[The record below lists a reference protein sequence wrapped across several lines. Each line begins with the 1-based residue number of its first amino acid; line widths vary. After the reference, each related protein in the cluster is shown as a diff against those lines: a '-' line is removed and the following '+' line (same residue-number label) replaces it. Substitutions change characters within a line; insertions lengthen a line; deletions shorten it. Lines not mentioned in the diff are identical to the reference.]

1 MGAFPSST
9 CKDRTHAIEQ
19 DGREWPRSP
28 EGRYGVQQC
37 STYYQ
42 LGDDSF
48 TLMKPLPEAND
59 GLIFATLGDQVVGS
73 VHFVYDE
80 SLHQETQ
87 SYIQAINLGKDQLE
101 LLAQTKIC
109 VLQIGKKQGLGIVVR
124 FLQVLTPFR
133 WATLNT

>member
-1 MGAFPSST
+1 M
-9 CKDRTHAIEQ
+9 RQ
-19 DGREWPRSP
+19 DGREWPKP
-28 EGRYGVQQC
+28 PGGRYGVQQC

-42 LGDDSF
+42 LSDSSF
-48 TLMKPLPEAND
+48 TLMKPLPESDD

-87 SYIQAINLGKDQLE
+87 SYIQAIDLRKDQQE

-109 VLQIGKKQGLGIVVR
+109 VLQFGKMQGLGISVR
-124 FLQVLTPFR
+124 FSRISAPI
-133 WATLNT
+133 